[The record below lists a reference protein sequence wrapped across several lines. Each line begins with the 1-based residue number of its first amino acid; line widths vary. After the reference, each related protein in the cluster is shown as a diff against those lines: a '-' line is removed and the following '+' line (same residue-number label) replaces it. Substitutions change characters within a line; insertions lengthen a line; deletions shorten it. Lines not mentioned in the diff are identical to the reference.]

1 MKTYKKEA
9 LMHYINKKL
18 NSVTKYY
25 GNKSRFCK
33 KELMDFLNDDTDLK
47 ICGLYGL
54 RRTGKSTLMYQT
66 IQDIGFDNCVY
77 INCSNADNY
86 IDLENEIEALEEKYI
101 FIDEITKI
109 EDFINL
115 SSSLAEDYPD
125 KKIIIAGTDSASMLF
140 SKGSEL
146 YDRIHL
152 IHTTYIPYAEYNY
165 LLGKSLED
173 YIRYGGTLTDGKTIY
188 NDEDSLEEYTNTS
201 IISNICKS
209 VKNGRN
215 NIEYK
220 RLYDLLISDSLES
233 AINKT
238 IEIRAREFS
247 LKVMTGVFNKSHIF
261 GSAKD
266 LVLKAR
272 KELDK
277 NDVQILSKWKDNE
290 EICNYIISQIKMDKA
305 DDIKESD
312 IELITNFLIKLDVLT
327 KLPNGEIIF
336 TQPGMQYCL
345 AEILM
350 DGIVNTSNYQ
360 LLFPN
365 TQQMVLDK
373 IHQDTV
379 GNILENVIR
388 TDIVK
393 SPSLMKMDINKL
405 DYNGNGEFDL
415 YIINPDTKKTIV
427 YEIKRS
433 SKVVE
438 NQYKHLINEEFCKDF
453 EISHQCQIIE
463 KTVIFNGKTQILENG
478 IKYYNV
484 EEFLKNINNVTKIL
498 SDDRLANF
506 AENFVNKSSD
516 NNMNTLNMFDEFN
529 VDR

>member
-1 MKTYKKEA
+1 MKIYKKE
-9 LMHYINKKL
+9 LLKGYIQKKL
-18 NSVTKYY
+18 NSITKHY

-33 KELMDFLNDDTDLK
+33 KELLNFLNDDTDIK

-54 RRTGKSTLMYQT
+54 RRTGKSVLMYQT
-66 IQDIGFDNCVY
+66 IQDMDFTNCVY

-86 IDLENEIEALEEKYI
+86 LELENEIEVLEEKYI
-101 FIDEITKI
+101 FIDEVTKI

-115 SSSLAEDYPD
+115 SSSLAENYPD
-125 KKIIIAGTDSASMLF
+125 KKIVIAGTDSASILF

-152 IHTTYIPYAEYNY
+152 IHTTCIPYAEYNY

-247 LKVMTGVFNKSHIF
+247 LKVMTCIFNKSHIF

-266 LVLKAR
+266 LVLKSR

-277 NDVQILSKWKDNE
+277 NDALLLSKWKDDK
-290 EICNYIISQIKMDKA
+290 EICDYIISQIKMEKA

-312 IELITNFLIKLDVLT
+312 IELITNFLVKLDVLT

-360 LLFPN
+360 ALFPN
-365 TQQMVLDK
+365 TQQIILDK
-373 IHQDTV
+373 IHQDMV
-379 GNILENVIR
+379 GNILENIIR
-388 TDIVK
+388 TDIIK
-393 SPSLMKMDINKL
+393 SSSLTKMKVNKL
-405 DYNGNGEFDL
+405 DFNGNGEFDL
-415 YIINPDTKKTIV
+415 YIINPDTKKAIV

-433 SKVVE
+433 SKIVE
-438 NQYKHLINEEFCKDF
+438 NQYKYLIDEEFCDDF

-463 KTVIFNGKTQILENG
+463 KTVIYNGNTQILENG
-478 IKYYNV
+478 IKYYNA
-484 EEFLKNINNVTKIL
+484 EEFLKNINNATKIL
-498 SDDRLANF
+498 L
-506 AENFVNKSSD
+506 
-516 NNMNTLNMFDEFN
+516 
-529 VDR
+529 